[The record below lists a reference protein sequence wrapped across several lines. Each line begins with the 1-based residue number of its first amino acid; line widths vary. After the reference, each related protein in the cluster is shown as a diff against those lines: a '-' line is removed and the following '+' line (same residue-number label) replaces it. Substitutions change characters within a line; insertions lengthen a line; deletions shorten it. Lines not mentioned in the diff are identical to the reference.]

1 MRVANPELERQ
12 IRERTLSL
20 LMEKEPGEIGMRDIA
35 KACGVSATTIYYY
48 FADKDALLEA
58 VKFDCLGA
66 IDAFVRARIE
76 ASASGFARIRAGLE
90 AFRDWA
96 FAHRAEALLVMGKFK
111 PNVGAGAEEMA
122 RYYRTNDFAKEI
134 LDEAVAEGIVKCD
147 DTMLAS
153 SLCIAAV
160 WGATEMVLL
169 NRSDPAYWDRGI
181 FFTDGMIDM
190 CLSAIMSGGTVWNVK
205 KT

>member
-20 LMEKEPGEIGMRDIA
+20 LMEKEPVEIGMRDIA

-48 FADKDALLEA
+48 YADKDALLEA
-58 VKFDCLGA
+58 VKLDCLGR
-66 IDAFVRARIE
+66 IDAFIRGRTE
-76 ASASGFARIRAGLE
+76 KSATGFARIRAGLE

-96 FAHRAEALLVMGKFK
+96 FAHRTEALLVMGKFK
-111 PNVGAGAEEMA
+111 PNLGADAEEMS
-122 RYYRTNDFAKEI
+122 RYYRSADFAKEI
-134 LDEAVAEGIVKCD
+134 LDEAVADGSVVCD
-147 DTMLAS
+147 DTALAS

-160 WGATEMVLL
+160 WGAIEMVLL
-169 NRSDPAYWDRGI
+169 NRSDPRYWDREI

-190 CLSAIMSGGTVWNVK
+190 CLSAIISGGRNET
-205 KT
+205 